1 MKNIL
6 LIGGAG
12 YIGSV
17 ITEKLIS
24 DGNNVRNLDNL
35 LFDNKFSIT
44 KYIKSKNYEFIQG
57 DLCSDDDLKKSIEGI
72 TDVIILAGIVGD
84 PLSKKYPKET
94 DQINEKGIKN
104 CLNFLNKQ
112 RLDKVIFVSTCS
124 NYGVINDDEIA
135 DENHKLNPISLYAKS
150 KVNIE
155 NFILSKKKEF
165 NFSPVIL
172 RFSTAFGLSPRMR
185 FDLTLNE
192 FTMEL
197 FKGNELEV
205 YEPNTWRP
213 YCHVSDFSEVISKI
227 LNEKKE
233 KIAFEVFNVG
243 TEKNNFTKAMI
254 VDVIKKYLPSSK
266 IKLVD
271 KPVDRRNYRVNFKK
285 INNLFKHEYISVE
298 DGIKEIISAFK
309 QNQYQ
314 NIFENRK
321 KYGNYEIKK

>member
-57 DLCSDDDLKKSIEGI
+57 DLCSDDDLKKAIEGI

-104 CLNFLNKQ
+104 CLNFLNKH

-155 NFILSKKKEF
+155 NFI
-165 NFSPVIL
+165 
-172 RFSTAFGLSPRMR
+172 
-185 FDLTLNE
+185 
-192 FTMEL
+192 
-197 FKGNELEV
+197 FK
-205 YEPNTWRP
+205 
-213 YCHVSDFSEVISKI
+213 
-227 LNEKKE
+227 
-233 KIAFEVFNVG
+233 
-243 TEKNNFTKAMI
+243 
-254 VDVIKKYLPSSK
+254 
-266 IKLVD
+266 
-271 KPVDRRNYRVNFKK
+271 
-285 INNLFKHEYISVE
+285 
-298 DGIKEIISAFK
+298 
-309 QNQYQ
+309 
-314 NIFENRK
+314 
-321 KYGNYEIKK
+321 

>member
-1 MKNIL
+1 
-6 LIGGAG
+6 
-12 YIGSV
+12 
-17 ITEKLIS
+17 
-24 DGNNVRNLDNL
+24 
-35 LFDNKFSIT
+35 
-44 KYIKSKNYEFIQG
+44 
-57 DLCSDDDLKKSIEGI
+57 
-72 TDVIILAGIVGD
+72 
-84 PLSKKYPKET
+84 
-94 DQINEKGIKN
+94 
-104 CLNFLNKQ
+104 
-112 RLDKVIFVSTCS
+112 
-124 NYGVINDDEIA
+124 
-135 DENHKLNPISLYAKS
+135 
-150 KVNIE
+150 
-155 NFILSKKKEF
+155 
-165 NFSPVIL
+165 
-172 RFSTAFGLSPRMR
+172 MR

-243 TEKNNFTKAMI
+243 SEKNNFTKAMI

-266 IKLVD
+266 IKLMD

-298 DGIKEIISAFK
+298 DGIKEIISAFR

>member
-57 DLCSDDDLKKSIEGI
+57 DLCSDDDLKKAIEGI

-104 CLNFLNKQ
+104 CLNFLNKH

-185 FDLTLNE
+185 FDLTVNE

-197 FKGNELEV
+197 
-205 YEPNTWRP
+205 
-213 YCHVSDFSEVISKI
+213 
-227 LNEKKE
+227 
-233 KIAFEVFNVG
+233 
-243 TEKNNFTKAMI
+243 
-254 VDVIKKYLPSSK
+254 
-266 IKLVD
+266 
-271 KPVDRRNYRVNFKK
+271 
-285 INNLFKHEYISVE
+285 
-298 DGIKEIISAFK
+298 
-309 QNQYQ
+309 
-314 NIFENRK
+314 
-321 KYGNYEIKK
+321 